1 MALTVFHFDNSEFII
16 DSGMDTDLASIRI
29 DGILVSQVPAS
40 NGCSVHH
47 IHHATLGELIVELE
61 QRDASVRYALRRD
74 DASVAEGVLPLVQV
88 AMTSPHYDSAP
99 APKSS
104 FSWLSLGLMGLKL
117 LKTVQVIKVALLA
130 ASVAVYSVMF
140 TVEFALALIAVLVFH
155 EYGHLRAMKK
165 FGLPTKGMYL
175 IPFVGGLA
183 VGDAPRTR
191 WQDVYISLMGPVYGL
206 AMTVMFYVVYLL
218 TDSHFAGLVTSVSA
232 LVNLFNLIPVHP
244 LDGGRVVKALVFSRR
259 NRIAFVLFLA
269 LAAACFAMAWQLG
282 LYFLVFFIVIGV
294 VDILSSWR
302 TPLAEDLA
310 PLSRY
315 GIAFCLVWYLAVA
328 AAFIGMILLLAKD
341 RLPGAEIALKVLES

>member
-1 MALTVFHFDNSEFII
+1 MALTVFHFENSEFII
-16 DSGMDTDLASIRI
+16 DSGIDTDQASVRI
-29 DGILVSQVPAS
+29 DGTLVSEAPAID
-40 NGCSVHH
+40 GTSVHEIQH
-47 IHHATLGELIVELE
+47 PVLGHLSINLATQNDYVTCQVYRHGELVVDTQLTLLPAPHPE
-61 QRDASVRYALRRD
+61 SPYHYAT
-74 DASVAEGVLPLVQV
+74 P
-88 AMTSPHYDSAP
+88 
-99 APKSS
+99 PKSS
-104 FSWLSLGLMGLKL
+104 FSWLSLGLIGLKL
-117 LKTVQVIKVALLA
+117 LKTVQVVKVALLA

-206 AMTVMFYVVYLL
+206 AMTVMFYLVYLI
-218 TDSHFAGLVTSVSA
+218 TGSHFAGLVTSVSA

-244 LDGGRVVKALVFSRR
+244 LDGGRVVKAMVFSRR
-259 NRIAFVLFLA
+259 NRFALLSFLI
-269 LAAACFAMAWQLG
+269 LAAACFAAAWQLG

-302 TPLAEDLA
+302 TPLANDLA

-315 GIAFCLVWYLAVA
+315 GIVFCAVWYLSVA
-328 AAFIGMILLLAKD
+328 AAFIGMILLLAHD